1 MNRIGIISNL
11 TKDRDG
17 TKTRRVVSEAID
29 IGLEVLLMPD
39 TYSIIKKGKKV
50 SEEEFY
56 KEIEGI
62 LVLGGDGTILQA
74 ARQAA
79 LYDIPILGI
88 NLGNLGFLTD
98 VEFSEMEK
106 SLRALKENSYSIE
119 KRMMLSGSL
128 TRDGDVIS
136 NFIALN
142 DIGIVKATF
151 GRIIRIKVSVNKEF
165 VDYYSADGLL
175 ISTPTGS
182 TAYSLSAGGPI
193 VIPKME
199 CMLITAICPHS
210 LGARPIVVGGDDII
224 EVEVVE
230 DNKDVLLSIDG
241 QQGAKLKN
249 GDIINIRKAQNYVK
263 LVLTK
268 AERHFF
274 KLIYKKLKERP
285 VCQYFIEED
294 IKRDEV

>member
-1 MNRIGIISNL
+1 MNRIGIIANL

-17 TKTRRVVSEAID
+17 AKTRKVVLKAID

-39 TYSIIKKGKKV
+39 TYSIIKKGV
-50 SEEEFY
+50 EISEKEFY

-74 ARQAA
+74 ARDAA

-88 NLGNLGFLTD
+88 NLGSLGFLTE

-128 TRDGDVIS
+128 IRDGDVIS

-151 GRIIRIKVSVNKEF
+151 GRIIRIKVSVNNEL

-193 VIPKME
+193 IMPKME
-199 CMLITAICPHS
+199 CMLITAICPHI
-210 LGARPIVVGGDDII
+210 LGARPIIVGGDDII

-241 QQGAKLKN
+241 QPGTTLRY
-249 GDIINIRKAQNYVK
+249 GDVIRIKKAQTHVK

-268 AERHFF
+268 TERHFF
-274 KLIYKKLKERP
+274 RLIYKKLRERP
-285 VCQYFIEED
+285 ICQYLVEED
-294 IKRDEV
+294 IKRNEI

>member
-119 KRMMLSGSL
+119 K
-128 TRDGDVIS
+128 
-136 NFIALN
+136 
-142 DIGIVKATF
+142 
-151 GRIIRIKVSVNKEF
+151 E
-165 VDYYSADGLL
+165 
-175 ISTPTGS
+175 
-182 TAYSLSAGGPI
+182 
-193 VIPKME
+193 
-199 CMLITAICPHS
+199 
-210 LGARPIVVGGDDII
+210 
-224 EVEVVE
+224 
-230 DNKDVLLSIDG
+230 
-241 QQGAKLKN
+241 
-249 GDIINIRKAQNYVK
+249 
-263 LVLTK
+263 
-268 AERHFF
+268 
-274 KLIYKKLKERP
+274 
-285 VCQYFIEED
+285 
-294 IKRDEV
+294 

>member
-1 MNRIGIISNL
+1 MKDSDGAK
-11 TKDRDG
+11 TK
-17 TKTRRVVSEAID
+17 RVVLEAIN

-56 KEIEGI
+56 KGIEGI
-62 LVLGGDGTILQA
+62 LVLGGDGTMLQA

-88 NLGNLGFLTD
+88 NLGNLGFLTE
-98 VEFSEMEK
+98 VEFSEMGK
-106 SLRALKENSYSIE
+106 SLRILKENSYCIE

-128 TRDGDVIS
+128 TRDGNVIS
-136 NFIALN
+136 NFVALN

-151 GRIIRIKVSVNKEF
+151 DRIIRIKVSVNNEL

-193 VIPKME
+193 LMPRME
-199 CMLITAICPHS
+199 CMLITAICPHV
-210 LGARPIVVGGDDII
+210 LGARPIIVGGNDII

-241 QQGAKLKN
+241 QQGAALKN
-249 GDIINIRKAQNYVK
+249 GDIIKIRKAQNYVK
-263 LVLTK
+263 LILTK
-268 AERHFF
+268 TERQFF

-285 VCQYFIEED
+285 IY
-294 IKRDEV
+294 